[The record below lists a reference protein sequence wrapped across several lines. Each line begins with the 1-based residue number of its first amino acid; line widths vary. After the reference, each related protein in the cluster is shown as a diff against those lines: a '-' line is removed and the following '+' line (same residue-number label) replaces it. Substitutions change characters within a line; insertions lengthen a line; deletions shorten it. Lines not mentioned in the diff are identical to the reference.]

1 MDGPKGGKKDSK
13 SKKTRS
19 KKNEN
24 EEDEDV
30 DVENE
35 EFNDKD
41 YCHLCDKNI
50 SKFYMKQHIEM
61 VHGQLLFR
69 EKRPRSR
76 GSKSENESPIQVNL
90 CQKLLF
96 FIN

>member
-1 MDGPKGGKKDSK
+1 MNGPKGGKKDSK

-35 EFNDKD
+35 EFNDK
-41 YCHLCDKNI
+41 
-50 SKFYMKQHIEM
+50 
-61 VHGQLLFR
+61 GQLISECPFDVLNFPNKNN
-69 EKRPRSR
+69 ENFLTTFCPR
-76 GSKSENESPIQVNL
+76 I
-90 CQKLLF
+90 
-96 FIN
+96 